1 MKKITLIATFAT
13 ILATGFGAAAQTTNN
28 IHSEL
33 KTLVEQVRTK
43 ITAGKNTE
51 ASLAEELKQFDTI
64 LAQEKGAKTD
74 EAAQIVFMKAQLY
87 LEVINDSDKGKQ
99 LITQIKTDYP
109 DTKYG
114 KQAAKMLESID
125 RQSAAKKIQDA
136 LSVGSTFPDFNEK
149 DLSGKALSVGGLKGK
164 VVLVDFWATWCGP
177 CRAELPN
184 VIATY
189 KKHHGEGFEIIGV
202 SLDSEREKLDDF
214 LQKQDGMTW
223 PQYFDGQA
231 WGNKLAVKYGVES
244 IPFAVLVGKD
254 GKIIGKELRGE
265 ALESAVAT
273 ALAH

>member
-273 ALAH
+273 VLAH